1 MSSNV
6 LKSGSCGP
14 LPPVQWRVWSSE
26 LPKPASGPPAA
37 PAGSAAIAARAA
49 QLEKEAFERGFRE
62 GEASA
67 ARKASEQFQ
76 ATARTFAENAAAL
89 AAYKPTLRSEVERE
103 LAVLAL
109 AVARKVV
116 HRELS
121 IDSNVV
127 LAVVKAC
134 CEELRNA
141 EIYRLRLHPQ
151 DVELIGAYLQQQKPA
166 RIDLVPDPAVGRGGA
181 VFETS
186 QGKLDARIETQLG
199 EIARGLADR

>member
-6 LKSGSCGP
+6 LKSGSYGP
-14 LPPVQWRVWSSE
+14 LPPVQWRVWPSE
-26 LPKPASGPPAA
+26 PSKSASAHPAA
-37 PAGSAAIAARAA
+37 PAGSAAGAARAA

-67 ARKASEQFQ
+67 ARKASDQFQ
-76 ATARTFAENAAAL
+76 SAARTFAESAAAL
-89 AAYKPTLRSEVERE
+89 AAYKPALRSEVERE
-103 LAVLAL
+103 LALLAL
-109 AVARKVV
+109 AIARKIV

-121 IDSNVV
+121 IDPSIVV
-127 LAVVKAC
+127 AVVKAC
-134 CEELRNA
+134 FEELRNA

-151 DVELIGAYLQQQKPA
+151 DAPLVGAYLQQQKPA

-186 QGKLDARIETQLG
+186 RGKLDARIDAQLA
-199 EIARGLADR
+199 EIAHGLADR